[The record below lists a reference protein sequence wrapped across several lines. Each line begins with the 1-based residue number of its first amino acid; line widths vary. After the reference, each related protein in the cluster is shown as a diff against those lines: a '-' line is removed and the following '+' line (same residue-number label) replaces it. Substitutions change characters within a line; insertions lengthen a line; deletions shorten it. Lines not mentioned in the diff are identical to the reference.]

1 MVSMVA
7 KLAKRSVRREAVATN
22 LPVGDNST
30 GRSNASEKK
39 GKACATIHSQVIR
52 T

>member
-1 MVSMVA
+1 MVSVVA
-7 KLAKRSVRREAVATN
+7 KLAKRSVRREVATN

-39 GKACATIHSQVIR
+39 GKACAKIHSQVIR

>member
-1 MVSMVA
+1 MVSLVA
-7 KLAKRSVRREAVATN
+7 KLAKRSVRREVATN

>member
-1 MVSMVA
+1 MVSVVA
-7 KLAKRSVRREAVATN
+7 KLAKRSVRREEAKK
-22 LPVGDNST
+22 LPVGANST
-30 GRSNASEKK
+30 SRSNASEKK

>member
-1 MVSMVA
+1 MVSVVA
-7 KLAKRSVRREAVATN
+7 KLAKRSVRREVATN

-39 GKACATIHSQVIR
+39 AGKACATIHSQVIR